1 MPAPGEETWPM
12 VVMNARGSCTG
23 FRDIAIRYRS
33 GPIHPLVAPGAGR
46 VSLRRCRGA
55 RLR

>member
-1 MPAPGEETWPM
+1 
-12 VVMNARGSCTG
+12 MNAQGSYTG
-23 FRDIAIRYRS
+23 FRDIAIRYPS

-46 VSLRRCRGA
+46 MGLRGGRGA